1 MQLGCFLKAIRT
13 WSSYHRHFLKT
24 STSLF
29 DLALFTDLL
38 VSNAM
43 AKVMAEVSN
52 PSPSIHKYISK
63 PRRHNGTK
71 EE

>member
-1 MQLGCFLKAIRT
+1 
-13 WSSYHRHFLKT
+13 
-24 STSLF
+24 
-29 DLALFTDLL
+29 
-38 VSNAM
+38 M